1 MVYMSMSLRPMSGAN
16 FNIDALS
23 KVKHMLEALLESLDK
38 TSTMYKMEI
47 SAKKTKLMTNSISG
61 IQREVKVKIH

>member
-23 KVKHMLEALLESLDK
+23 KVKQMLEALLESLDK

-47 SAKKTKLMTNSISG
+47 SAKKTKLMTNSVSG